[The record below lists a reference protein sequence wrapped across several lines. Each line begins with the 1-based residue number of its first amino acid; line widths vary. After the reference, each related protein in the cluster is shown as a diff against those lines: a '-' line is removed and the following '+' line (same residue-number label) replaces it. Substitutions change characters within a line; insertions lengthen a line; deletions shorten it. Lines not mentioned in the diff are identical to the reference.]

1 MLNAGDEISILTKDA
16 NPLLTISKWPSRLSK
31 AGTAMRASHL
41 TMSSVRSF
49 FVFVFLFLFFD
60 ERLEIH

>member
-1 MLNAGDEISILTKDA
+1 MLNAEDEISILTKDV
-16 NPLLTISKWPSRLSK
+16 NPSLQSVNGRLLSLKPASL
-31 AGTAMRASHL
+31 RASHL
-41 TMSSVRSF
+41 TMSSGRSF

>member
-1 MLNAGDEISILTKDA
+1 MLNAGDEISILTKDV
-16 NPLLTISKWPSRLSK
+16 NPSLQSVNGRLLSLK
-31 AGTAMRASHL
+31 ASTAMRASHL

-49 FVFVFLFLFFD
+49 SVFVFLFLFFD